1 MMRKIRLS
9 LVLLT
14 ATVFFT
20 ACYTGAKNREEQ
32 TVKIIETGDFNKLRL
47 EGSFRVVLEQSDKAG
62 LRIKTY
68 DETLENITVS
78 EDGHPGELKI
88 SRERFDMNR
97 VTLYVSFTRLEEIRS
112 IGGLRLETKG
122 YLDLADFR
130 VHAEG
135 GAVLKMELK
144 ADQLTITG
152 EGGVCLNLKGVAKT
166 MEVRISGAGFVNTG
180 ELRAEYVNMKV
191 EGMTLASVHA
201 TDSLTASIEGMG
213 KIKYK
218 DDPKVDKNIEGL
230 GKIIKD

>member
-14 ATVFFT
+14 VTVFFT

-32 TVKIIETGDFNKLRL
+32 TVKIFETGDFYKLRL
-47 EGSFRVVLEQSDKAG
+47 EGSFRVILEQSDKTG

-78 EDGHPGELKI
+78 EDSHSGELKI
-88 SRERFDMNR
+88 SRDGFDMNR

-112 IGGLRLETKG
+112 IGGLRLETIG

-130 VHAEG
+130 VHTEG
-135 GAVLKMELK
+135 GAVLKMEVK
-144 ADQLTITG
+144 ADQLAVTG
-152 EGGVCLNLKGVAKT
+152 EGAVCLKLKGVVKT
-166 MEVRISGAGFVNTG
+166 MEVHISGAGFVNTD
-180 ELRAEYVNMKV
+180 ELHAEYVNVKV

-201 TDSLTASIEGMG
+201 TDSLKASIEGMG

-218 DDPKVDKNIEGL
+218 DDPKVDKNIEGI
-230 GKIIKD
+230 GKITKD